1 MLQVFHLNVAK
12 LDQDV
17 AYLCKCIISKCFR
30 CFYTYVASVL
40 SRCLHVC
47 NGYTRVFKFF
57 FGVLQVFQTYIASV
71 LFGYCKSRSGVAH
84 VAMCGPTLALFT
96 SDSESN
102 SKRQKM
108 GDSYQMQFSKKK
120 HKIPH
125 Y

>member
-57 FGVLQVFQTYIASV
+57 LVFCKCFRRILQVFYLDIAKVDRV
-71 LFGYCKSRSGVAH
+71 LHMLQCADRH
-84 VAMCGPTLALFT
+84 
-96 SDSESN
+96 
-102 SKRQKM
+102 
-108 GDSYQMQFSKKK
+108 
-120 HKIPH
+120 
-125 Y
+125 